1 MLTDIVILKKLFDY
15 FYDEKNMEY
24 DFENMKQKSMP
35 KQVKEIA
42 KIRNFDYFDDA
53 RFARSQ
59 QSGNPLLFLAF
70 ITNNVNSIAQIR
82 EIFYHKL

>member
-24 DFENMKQKSMP
+24 DFENMQQKSMP

-42 KIRNFDYFDDA
+42 KIVDFDYFDGLA
-53 RFARSQ
+53 LPCSPATSGKPAFA
-59 QSGNPLLFLAF
+59 
-70 ITNNVNSIAQIR
+70 IR
-82 EIFYHKL
+82 

>member
-24 DFENMKQKSMP
+24 DFENMQQKSMP

-42 KIRNFDYFDDA
+42 KIRDFDYFDAA

-59 QSGNPLLFLAF
+59 QAGNPLLMNYMSRVA
-70 ITNNVNSIAQIR
+70 R
-82 EIFYHKL
+82 P